1 MTKNPNTN
9 KNYNSRF
16 HYIEVADMNE
26 YDAKKVEQK
35 WEKRWTE
42 ERVFEVRADESRPK
56 YFANTPYPY
65 VNGYLHIGQAVTN
78 LHPDIMARYKRMKGF
93 NVLFPYAFHCTGMP
107 IVAAARR
114 IKENEPRQIELMKA
128 TGIPE
133 DKIPLFAD
141 KNHWVKYFPDE
152 ARKDVTRFGISTD
165 WSRTF
170 ITTSAN
176 PYYDKFVRWQFSR
189 LKEMGYVRL
198 GEHPVI
204 WCPKDETPVGDHDR
218 ISGEGETPSEFTLLK
233 FELEGKYLLAAT
245 LRPETVYGQT
255 NLWLDPE
262 VEYVEADVDGEK
274 WIINEKCAEK
284 LKEQKRDVKIIGK
297 VKGREYIGKYVMAPA
312 IHKPIIVLP
321 TRFIDQDK
329 GTGIV
334 TSVPSDAPDDWVA
347 LKVLQEDEEE
357 CKKYGLDVEELKK
370 IEPIAIIV
378 TKGWGPLP
386 AVEIVD
392 KLGITSLEEKEKL
405 FKAKEDVYKA
415 GFYDGVMREN
425 CDEFSGMPVI
435 RAKDVIKEKMIE
447 EGEASTLY
455 EPSGDVVCR
464 CLTPSIVKIV
474 SDQWFLTYGDEE
486 WKSQVHEC
494 LDNMTLYPE
503 ITRKQFDYVVDWLAD
518 WACTHHF
525 GLGTRLP
532 WDEKWIIESLSDST
546 IYMAYYTISHILQK
560 LDLEKITEDVFDFL
574 FRDVGT
580 SSDVAAKTGIPEDSL
595 AEMKREFEYW
605 YPFDLRHSAK
615 DLVQNHLAF
624 AIFNHVAMFDR
635 KYWPRAYG
643 INGYITMQEEKM
655 SKSLGNVTTLRNA
668 LAQLGADVT
677 RITLAQ
683 GGEGLDDPNFDPDFA
698 LTIGR
703 KLEQWYTIATG
714 DHESREEWLQI
725 DSWFR
730 SVMNRTIMETERA
743 MELLNHRTALK
754 NCYFDLQ
761 REWSWYM
768 RRTSKKPNAELLEKF
783 IDTQTKLLAPYVPH
797 LCEEI
802 WEKLGKEGY
811 ISHATYPEFE
821 EGEIDTVAERSEEF
835 LKSTLEDIREILKV
849 TKIVPKKI
857 VLYLS
862 PEWKNKVYLLA
873 MDLARLEDLSMKSV
887 MEKVSAD
894 SELKEKAKEVSQFAG
909 KLLKDLQKMSSSA
922 MERFGNLVDEKGYL
936 SDASE
941 FLGTEFS
948 CQMEVYDA
956 EDESR
961 YDPKSKAK
969 FAMPWR
975 PAIFVE

>member
-1 MTKNPNTN
+1 MT
-9 KNYNSRF
+9 
-16 HYIEVADMNE
+16 E
-26 YDAKKVEQK
+26 YDPRKAEEK
-35 WEKRWTE
+35 WQRKWLEDK
-42 ERVFEVRADESRPK
+42 VFEVRADDSRPK

-65 VNGYLHIGQAVTN
+65 VNGFLHLGQAVTN
-78 LHPDIMARYKRMKGF
+78 LHPEIMSRYKRMKGF

-114 IKENEPRQIELMKA
+114 IKEGEPRQIELMKS

-133 DKIPLFAD
+133 EQIPLFAD
-141 KNHWVKYFPDE
+141 ENYWVKYFPAE
-152 ARKDVTRFGISTD
+152 ARKDITRFGLCTD

-176 PYYDKFVRWQFSR
+176 PHYDKFVRWQFTR
-189 LKEMGYVRL
+189 LKELGYVRL
-198 GEHPVI
+198 GEHPVV
-204 WCPKDETPVGDHDR
+204 WCPKDQTVVGDHDR

-262 VEYVEADVDGEK
+262 VEYVEADVDGET
-274 WIINEKCAEK
+274 WIINEQCAEK
-284 LKEQKRDVKIIGK
+284 LKEQKHEVNIIGK
-297 VKGREYIGKYVMAPA
+297 VKGREMIGKSVIAPA
-312 IHKPIIVLP
+312 IHRPIPILP
-321 TRFIDQDK
+321 TRFIDQGK

-347 LKVLQEDEEE
+347 LKVLQEDKEE
-357 CKKYGLDVEELKK
+357 CKKYGLNVEELRA
-370 IEPIAIIV
+370 IEPIPIII

-392 KLGITSLEEKEKL
+392 KMGIKSLEEKEKL
-405 FKAKEDVYKA
+405 LKAKEDVYKA
-415 GFYDGVMREN
+415 GFYDGIMREN

-474 SDQWFLTYGDEE
+474 SDQWFLAYGDDE

-494 LDNMTLYPE
+494 LDDMTLYPE
-503 ITRKQFDYVVDWLAD
+503 ISRKQFDYVIDWLTD

-532 WDEKWIIESLSDST
+532 WDEKWVIESLSDST
-546 IYMAYYTISHILQK
+546 IYMAYYTISHVLQQ
-560 LDLEKITEDVFDFL
+560 LDPEKITDEVFDFL
-574 FRDVGT
+574 FKNIGT
-580 SSDVAAKTGIPEDSL
+580 SSEVAAKTGIPEDAL
-595 AEMKREFEYW
+595 VEMRREFEYW

-615 DLVQNHLAF
+615 DLIQNHLTF
-624 AIFNHVAMFDR
+624 ALFSHVAIFDR
-635 KYWPRAYG
+635 KYWPRGYG
-643 INGYITMQEEKM
+643 INGYITVREEKM
-655 SKSLGNVTTLRNA
+655 SKSLGNVRTLRDA
-668 LAQLGADVT
+668 LNQLGADVT

-683 GGEGLDDPNFDPDFA
+683 GGEGLDDPSFDPGFA

-703 KLEQWYTIATG
+703 KLKQWYSFATEK
-714 DHESREEWLQI
+714 HETREEWHPI

-730 SVMNRTIMETERA
+730 SVMNKSVKETEEA
-743 MELLNHRTALK
+743 MEQMNHRTALK
-754 NCYFDLQ
+754 ICYFDLQ
-761 REWSWYM
+761 REWQWYL
-768 RRTSKKPNAELLEKF
+768 RRTSNTPNSKLLEDFVK
-783 IDTQTKLLAPYVPH
+783 TETKLLSPFVPH

-802 WEKLGKEGY
+802 WEALGKEGY
-811 ISHATYPEFE
+811 ISRASYPESKAE
-821 EGEIDTVAERSEEF
+821 EIDRVAERSEEF
-835 LKSTLEDIREILKV
+835 LKSNLEDIREILKV

-862 PEWKNKVYLLA
+862 PDWKNKVYLWAIQLA
-873 MDLARLEDLSMKSV
+873 KSQDLSMKTI
-887 MEKVSAD
+887 MEKASAD
-894 SELKEKAKEVSQFAG
+894 DELKEKTKVISQFAG
-909 KLLKDLQKMSSSA
+909 KVVKDMQRMSSA
-922 MERFGNLVDEKGYL
+922 NLEKFGNLVDEKGYL
-936 SDASE
+936 SESVE
-941 FLGTEFS
+941 LLKTQFS
-948 CQMEVYDA
+948 CDVEICDA